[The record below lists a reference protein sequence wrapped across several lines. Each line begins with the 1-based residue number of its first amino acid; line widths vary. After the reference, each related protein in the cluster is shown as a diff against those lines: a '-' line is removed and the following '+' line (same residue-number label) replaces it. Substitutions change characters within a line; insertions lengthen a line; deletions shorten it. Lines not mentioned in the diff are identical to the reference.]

1 MSGRCRTSVLPIP
14 LDPIGRR
21 VRHYLAMRILTRYV
35 LLELTKAFVLAMFAL
50 APMMLIVGVFQEA
63 MRHSLPPAEIL
74 RLTPYTVPFAM
85 SVAVPVTLLLAAT
98 SVYARMSGSNE
109 IVALKAQGISP
120 WSVIWPSVVVAFVLS
135 LATVWLTDMAVSWG
149 RSGAQRVITEAVE
162 DIAYGVLRTRRSY
175 SSRAFSVNVKRVEGD
190 RLIRPTLS
198 IKGRDGTP
206 TITITAAEAKL
217 SCDRDEGVLKIILWD
232 GYVDMEGE
240 GAFRFPNDV
249 WEQEIPLTTAS
260 SVEDRSHVPS
270 NIALRKM
277 QQETVRQIEQID
289 KYRRELAVR
298 AAFDALCGRFDQLTG
313 REWQTRQQQMNS
325 YVSRLHRLRTEP
337 HRRWSAGFSCFC
349 FLWVGAPM
357 AIRLRNR
364 DFLTSFFLCF
374 APILIVYYPI
384 MMYGIDGAKN
394 GTIPPYTVWT
404 GNLILLVWG
413 AYLLRK
419 VIRY

>member
-1 MSGRCRTSVLPIP
+1 
-14 LDPIGRR
+14 
-21 VRHYLAMRILTRYV
+21 MRILTRYV
-35 LLELTKAFVLAMFAL
+35 LLELTKVFVLAMFAL
-50 APMMLIVGVFQEA
+50 TPMMLIVGLFQEA
-63 MRHSLPPAEIL
+63 MRYSLPPAEIL
-74 RLTPYTVPFAM
+74 RLVPYTMPFAL
-85 SVAVPVTLLLAAT
+85 SVAIPVTLLLATT

-120 WSVIWPSVVVAFVLS
+120 WVVIWPSVVVAFVLS
-135 LATVWLTDMAVSWG
+135 LGTVWLTDLAVSWG
-149 RSGAQRVITEAVE
+149 RNGAQRVIIEAVE
-162 DIAYGVLRTRRSY
+162 EIAYGVLRTRRSY
-175 SSRAFSVNVKRVEGD
+175 SASGFSVNVKRVEGQ

-198 IKGRDGTP
+198 IRRRDGSP

-217 SCDRDEGVLKIILWD
+217 SCDKQEGVLKVILWD

-260 SVEDRSHVPS
+260 RVEDRSQVPS
-270 NIALRKM
+270 NIALGAIRR
-277 QQETVRQIEQID
+277 ETAGQIERID
-289 KYRRELAVR
+289 AYRRELAVR
-298 AAFDALCGRFDQLTG
+298 ATFEILCGDFDQLTG
-313 REWQTRQQQMNS
+313 REWQTRQRQMEDH
-325 YVSRLHRLRTEP
+325 VSRLHRLRTEP

-374 APILIVYYPI
+374 TPILVVYYPI
-384 MMYGIDGAKN
+384 MMYGIDGAKS
-394 GTIPPYTVWT
+394 GTIPPYTVWA

-413 AYLLRK
+413 FYLLRK